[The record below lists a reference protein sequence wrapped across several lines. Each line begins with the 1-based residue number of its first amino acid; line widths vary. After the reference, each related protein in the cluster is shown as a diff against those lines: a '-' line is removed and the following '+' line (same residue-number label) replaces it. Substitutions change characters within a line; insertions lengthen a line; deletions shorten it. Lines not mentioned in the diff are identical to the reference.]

1 MDLTFAQPT
10 YELSRLERR
19 IRRDFAEERP
29 RQLAIAISD
38 RKKMVYGAVPNDR
51 TRGPANIVAIAAVY
65 FAGSSVRPDPP
76 QPHDI
81 VALQLLLGHLPFDRV
96 QGADE
101 GQGLRRLGRRS
112 LLGLVEL
119 PAHVGSGAEVACVAV
134 DGVVAGVAFD

>member
-65 FAGSSVRPDPP
+65 FAGSSVGP
-76 QPHDI
+76 
-81 VALQLLLGHLPFDRV
+81 
-96 QGADE
+96 
-101 GQGLRRLGRRS
+101 LRRNRTTSSPFNFFSAISRS
-112 LLGLVEL
+112 TAYRVRMKAKAFVAWAGEVFWASSNFLRTLAQE
-119 PAHVGSGAEVACVAV
+119 PRWHVSPWMAL
-134 DGVVAGVAFD
+134 